1 MTAPADPRRAFRRGL
16 AAGLPFVLVIVPF
29 ALLFGV
35 IGTEAGLHVSQTMG
49 FSILVV
55 AGAAQV
61 AAVQMMTESAPTL
74 VVLATALAI
83 NLRMAMY
90 SAALAPHLGAATL
103 WQRALVSF
111 FLVDQAFAASSVE
124 YERAPRAPLAEKLAF
139 FLGTIVPVAPLWYA
153 FTWIGAT
160 LGAGIPPEFGLDFA
174 VPITFIAIIAPML
187 RSAAHVGA
195 ALVSVVAA
203 LGLVWMPYG
212 TGLLVA
218 GVLAMVAGA
227 LFETMAEA
235 RKRRAAPDE
244 EGPRP

>member
-1 MTAPADPRRAFRRGL
+1 MTL
-16 AAGLPFVLVIVPF
+16 
-29 ALLFGV
+29 
-35 IGTEAGLHVSQTMG
+35 
-49 FSILVV
+49 
-55 AGAAQV
+55 
-61 AAVQMMTESAPTL
+61 
-74 VVLATALAI
+74 TA
-83 NLRMAMY
+83 
-90 SAALAPHLGAATL
+90 S
-103 WQRALVSF
+103 
-111 FLVDQAFAASSVE
+111 
-124 YERAPRAPLAEKLAF
+124 
-139 FLGTIVPVAPLWYA
+139 
-153 FTWIGAT
+153 
-160 LGAGIPPEFGLDFA
+160 
-174 VPITFIAIIAPML
+174 IAIIAPML